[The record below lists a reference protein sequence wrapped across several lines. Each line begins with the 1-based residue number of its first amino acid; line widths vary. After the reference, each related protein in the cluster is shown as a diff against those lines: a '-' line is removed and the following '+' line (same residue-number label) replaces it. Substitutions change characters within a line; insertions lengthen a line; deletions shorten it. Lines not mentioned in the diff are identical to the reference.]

1 MRSESLMWR
10 KVRPVLFTANP
21 IHPGTPD
28 VNLCD
33 GRWIE
38 LKTIAGWPA
47 RADSPVRIPHYT
59 PQQRVWLYRRWKYSP
74 GSTLLLLEVRAER
87 QWLLFDGDVAAKMV
101 ARTSASDHRARA
113 RGILAEDNLSE
124 LPRILAMKIEPRVV
138 SELSSR
144 RDRTTEV
151 PELSSDRDRTA
162 EVPELLPCESREVA
176 GR

>member
-10 KVRPVLFTANP
+10 KVRPVLFAAKLDPVRVENP

-47 RADSPVRIPHYT
+47 RESSPVRISHYT
-59 PQQRVWLYRRWKYSP
+59 PQQRVWLYRRWRYAP

-87 QWLLFDGDVAAKMV
+87 QWLLFDGDVAARV
-101 ARTSASDHRARA
+101 VGRDPAAGHRLNA
-113 RGILAEDNLSE
+113 RGILAEDDLSE
-124 LPRILAMKIEPRVV
+124 LPRILASKIEPR
-138 SELSSR
+138 
-144 RDRTTEV
+144 EV
-151 PELSSDRDRTA
+151 T
-162 EVPELLPCESREVA
+162 

>member
-10 KVRPVLFTANP
+10 KVRPVLFAAKLDPVRVENP

-47 RADSPVRIPHYT
+47 RVDSPVRIPHYT
-59 PQQRVWLYRRWKYSP
+59 PQQRVWLYRRWKYVP
-74 GSTLLLLEVRAER
+74 GSTLLLLEVRAAR
-87 QWLLFDGDVAAKMV
+87 QWLLFDGDVAARIV
-101 ARTSASDHRARA
+101 ARTTSEDHLAKA
-113 RGILAEDNLSE
+113 RGVFSEDALYELPRVLAGKIEPRGVSE
-124 LPRILAMKIEPRVV
+124 LPRTLSDKTDPRG
-138 SELSSR
+138 
-144 RDRTTEV
+144 
-151 PELSSDRDRTA
+151 
-162 EVPELLPCESREVA
+162 VA